1 MDFCNLPQ
9 CVSQPLQYFLKAN
22 FSPEKKNE
30 RRSLFQDTRDSGI
43 PQFIENVHV
52 CKFRISARITSSNLN
67 LGQMIKSACL
77 LRLYFEKSSKSTKKY
92 FQRTILIR
100 RISIIVYKET
110 RCNYFATK
118 TADEHAR
125 ISEKSLFFVRRRRR
139 RRRGMR
145 TLTQKSPMKIF

>member
-77 LRLYFEKSSKSTKKY
+77 LRSYWKNLRNRRKNIFKERSWSVEFRLLYTKKRDVITSRRKPQTSTQE
-92 FQRTILIR
+92 FQR
-100 RISIIVYKET
+100 
-110 RCNYFATK
+110 N
-118 TADEHAR
+118 
-125 ISEKSLFFVRRRRR
+125 LFFSFVVVVGECAR
-139 RRRGMR
+139 
-145 TLTQKSPMKIF
+145 